1 MKYSDFQNL
10 QSSVLTRFSNGKKPT
25 QQDWTMLASICTAAL
40 ETHLAENI
48 VNRAVNTAD
57 LVTGNVVTNAML
69 TSLFSNIYNSSPHLE
84 HIIDIL
90 EHNGFADGAVP
101 TELEFDVLINNFYK
115 SSNNKVRISI
125 NLNCLTNVQSDASI
139 GIDIKAYEQTL
150 KIADANTVGG
160 RLFKQ
165 QQHIYTTSSIDILNN
180 IPILWSSY
188 IGIKLFLCN
197 FNTLPRYL
205 YIIEQNTDTLLAKL
219 PMQQVNSTYTYVESN
234 NMMQLPLTNN
244 NILNISIST
253 N

>member
-25 QQDWTMLASICTAAL
+25 QQDWTMLASIHTAAL

-48 VNRAVNTAD
+48 VNRAVNTAG

-69 TSLFSNIYNSSPHLE
+69 TLLFSNIYTSSPHLE
-84 HIIDIL
+84 VIIDML
-90 EHNGFADGAVP
+90 KHNGFADGAVP
-101 TELEFDVLINNFYK
+101 TELEFAALINNFYAA
-115 SSNNKVRISI
+115 SNNKVRISI
-125 NLNCLTNVQSDASI
+125 NLNCLTNVQQGASV

-150 KIADANTVGG
+150 KIADANTVGDYLS
-160 RLFKQ
+160 RQ
-165 QQHIYTTSSIDILNN
+165 QYIYTTSFINVSNN

-205 YIIEQNTDTLLAKL
+205 YIVEQNTGTLLAKL
-219 PMQQVNSTYTYVESN
+219 PMQLVNSTYAYVESN
-234 NMMQLPLTNN
+234 DMMQLPLTNN

>member
-1 MKYSDFQNL
+1 MKYSDFQKL

-25 QQDWTMLASICTAAL
+25 QQDWTMLASIHTAAL

-48 VNRAVNTAD
+48 VNRAVNTAG

-69 TSLFSNIYNSSPHLE
+69 TSLFSNIYTSSPHLE
-84 HIIDIL
+84 TIIDML
-90 EHNGFADGAVP
+90 KHNGFADGAVP
-101 TELEFDVLINNFYK
+101 TELEFAALINNFYK

-125 NLNCLTNVQSDASI
+125 NLNCLINVESGASA
-139 GIDIKAYEQTL
+139 GIDFKAYEQTL
-150 KIADANTVGG
+150 KIADADTVGG
-160 RLFKQ
+160 YLSKQ
-165 QQHIYTTSSIDILNN
+165 ANVYTTQFIDVLNN

-205 YIIEQNTDTLLAKL
+205 YIIEQNTGASLAKL
-219 PMQQVNSTYTYVESN
+219 PMQRVNSTYAYVESN
-234 NMMQLPLTNN
+234 DIMQLPLINDN
-244 NILNISIST
+244 MLNIGIST

>member
-1 MKYSDFQNL
+1 MKHSDFQNL

-25 QQDWTMLASICTAAL
+25 QQDWTMLASIYTAAL

-48 VNRAVNTAD
+48 VNRAVNTAG

-69 TSLFSNIYNSSPHLE
+69 TSLFSNIYTSSRHLE
-84 HIIDIL
+84 TIIDML

-101 TELEFDVLINNFYK
+101 TELEFAALINNFYA

-125 NLNCLTNVQSDASI
+125 NLSCLTNVQSGASA
-139 GIDIKAYEQTL
+139 GIDLKAYEQTL
-150 KIADANTVGG
+150 KIADADTIGAH
-160 RLFKQ
+160 LSKQ
-165 QQHIYTTSSIDILNN
+165 ANVYTTQFIDVLNN
-180 IPILWSSY
+180 IPILSSSY

-205 YIIEQNTDTLLAKL
+205 YIIEQNTGTSLAKL
-219 PMQQVNSTYTYVESN
+219 PIQRVNSTYTYVESN
-234 NMMQLPLTNN
+234 DMMQLPLTNDN
-244 NILNISIST
+244 MLHINISA

>member
-25 QQDWTMLASICTAAL
+25 QQDWTMLASIYTAAL

-48 VNRAVNTAD
+48 VNRAVNTAG

-69 TSLFSNIYNSSPHLE
+69 TSLFNNIYTSSPHLE
-84 HIIDIL
+84 IIIDML

-101 TELEFDVLINNFYK
+101 TELEFAALINNFYA

-125 NLNCLTNVQSDASI
+125 NLNSLTNVQRGASV

-150 KIADANTVGG
+150 KIADADTAGG
-160 RLFKQ
+160 ILSKQ
-165 QQHIYTTSSIDILNN
+165 ANVYATTYINVLN

-205 YIIEQNTDTLLAKL
+205 YIIEQNSGAILAKL
-219 PMQQVNSTYTYVESN
+219 PMQRVNSTYAYVESN
-234 NMMQLPLTNN
+234 DMMQLPLTNN
-244 NILNISIST
+244 NMLNIGIST